1 MIFKIVDFKSWR
13 KKGVKSV
20 SIVYTFIDIFYI
32 YEKMGLNKHFRRKD
46 IFNLRLRRNRI
57 LRTLM
62 TQRKTTS
69 FLRDWFDEKCLLGK
83 LNKDMFPAFSFCEE
97 TKAWKFKSR

>member
-32 YEKMGLNKHFRRKD
+32 YEKMGLNKHYF
-46 IFNLRLRRNRI
+46 
-57 LRTLM
+57 TLI
-62 TQRKTTS
+62 
-69 FLRDWFDEKCLLGK
+69 E
-83 LNKDMFPAFSFCEE
+83 
-97 TKAWKFKSR
+97 